1 MRFCNLFETNWMKKI
16 FFLSFCIL
24 IFVCSY
30 TQNCPPEGDATQ
42 ASKKELNKKKNKSVN
57 VNSSIEPEELEL
69 RKLLP
74 SKQRKNDKTLWRE
87 GAYVVMEGYLVDF
100 AEQGAESCNCGEAN
114 ASDKTGDVHMFL
126 GLAKNSAK
134 KNCMVI
140 EITPKF
146 KDKFPDYE
154 NDFLKKKA
162 RIRVYGY
169 LFYDFPHEK
178 DAFTTC
184 NACTHIWRKT
194 PWEIHPITMI
204 EVIEDPDE

>member
-1 MRFCNLFETNWMKKI
+1 MKKTLFI
-16 FFLSFCIL
+16 I
-24 IFVCSY
+24 IFVCSFLNSF
-30 TQNCPPEGDATQ
+30 TQVCPPEGDATREN
-42 ASKKELNKKKNKSVN
+42 KKELNRKKNKDVN
-57 VNSSIEPEELEL
+57 IDSLQEPEELEL

-74 SKQRKNDKTLWRE
+74 SVRRKNDRKLWKE

-100 AEQGAESCNCGEAN
+100 AEQGPESCNCGEARV
-114 ASDKTGDVHMFL
+114 ADKNGDVHMFL

-134 KNCMVI
+134 KNCLVI

-146 KDKFPDYE
+146 KDMFPDYKE
-154 NDFLKKKA
+154 QFLKKKA
-162 RIRVYGY
+162 KIRVYGY

-194 PWEIHPITMI
+194 PWEVHPITAI
-204 EVIEDPDE
+204 EIIDTE